1 MSEAEAPRRRASPVF
16 WGTVVLG
23 LAILIGLGTWQM
35 QRRDWKLGL
44 IDRIEHRAHDEPISL
59 TMARD
64 LWLREHDVEYY
75 RVLLVGRF
83 LHDQERH
90 LYTVEQGRAG
100 WRVVTPLVT
109 SGGDV
114 VLVDRGFVPDELKEP
129 STRPAGQIADT
140 VEVIG
145 LARAPGAPNWFTPE
159 NDPVRNRWFWRDVSG
174 LAASLPA
181 DQAARVAPFMVEAEA
196 EPVPGGW
203 PRGGV
208 TRLVLSNRHLEYAL
222 TWYGL
227 ALTLAVVAV
236 FFARGRAGEQIPG
249 R

>member
-1 MSEAEAPRRRASPVF
+1 MSEAEAPRRASPVF

-59 TMARD
+59 TMAKD
-64 LWLREHDVEYY
+64 LWQREHDVEYY

-145 LARAPGAPNWFTPE
+145 LARAPGTPNWFTPE
-159 NDPVRNRWFWRDVSG
+159 NDPARNRWFWRDVSG

>member
-1 MSEAEAPRRRASPVF
+1 MSEAEAPRRASPVF

-59 TMARD
+59 TMAKD
-64 LWLREHDVEYY
+64 LWQREHDVEYY

-145 LARAPGAPNWFTPE
+145 LARAPGTPNWFTPE
-159 NDPVRNRWFWRDVSG
+159 NDPARNRWFWRDVSG

-181 DQAARVAPFMVEAEA
+181 DQVARVAPFMVEAEA